1 MTTTPGKFSG
11 RKILIGPSSF
21 AEENRAP
28 YERLVEVGFQVIDNP
43 FRRKLTKEETKSLL
57 VKDVA
62 GLVAGLETLDR
73 DVLAHSGLKV
83 VSRCGAGMANVD
95 LEAARELGIRV
106 YSTPFGPTQAVA
118 ELTVGCLLGL
128 IRQVPQMDRALHGL
142 RWDKRVG
149 RQLKGMTV
157 LIVGLGRIG
166 AAVARLL
173 APFEVN
179 LIACDPLL
187 GKNDAPCPLVSLD
200 EGLAMADVIALHASG
215 KDRILG
221 RREFGLIKPG
231 AFVLNAA
238 RGEVLDEEALLEA
251 LDSGRVAGAWL
262 DTFDREPYEGALA
275 GYEQVILTPHVGSY
289 TSEGRLRMEM
299 DAVENLIRG
308 FQEAS
313 E

>member
-1 MTTTPGKFSG
+1 MTTTTGKFSG

-21 AEENRAP
+21 AEGNRAP
-28 YERLVEVGFQVIDNP
+28 CERLVEEGFQVIDNP
-43 FRRKLTKEETKSLL
+43 FRRKFTKEETMALL
-57 VKDVA
+57 GKDIV

-73 DVLAHSGLKV
+73 KVLAQSGLKV
-83 VSRCGAGMANVD
+83 VSRCGAGLANVD

-118 ELTVGCLLGL
+118 EMTVGCLLGL
-128 IRQVPQMDRALHGL
+128 IRQVPQMDRALHGR

-157 LIVGLGRIG
+157 LVVGLGRIG
-166 AAVARLL
+166 SAVARLL

-179 LIACDPLL
+179 LIASDPAL
-187 GKNDAPCPLVSLD
+187 GKGEAPWPIVSLE
-200 EGLAMADVIALHASG
+200 EGLSRADVVALHASG
-215 KDRILG
+215 QNRLLG
-221 RREFGLIKPG
+221 QREFGLIKPG
-231 AFVLNAA
+231 AFVLNAS
-238 RGEVLDEEALLEA
+238 RGEVLDEEALRES

-262 DTFDREPYEGALA
+262 DTFGREPYEGPLT

-289 TSEGRLRMEM
+289 TVEGRLRMEM